1 MKTAQYYVTALLS
14 ESLLLDEQIKA
25 GECLQQVLDKANAY
39 DVRYGCR
46 EEIRLLQGQVR
57 LQSDRIIQL
66 ENQLA
71 VTRAIHSGEIG

>member
-1 MKTAQYYVTALLS
+1 MKTPQYFITMLLS
-14 ESLLLDEQIKA
+14 GSLTTEEQIQA
-25 GECLQQVLDKANAY
+25 GQCLQQVLEKANAY